1 MITLRFAQQQLY
13 YKFKFNRIKT
23 GFTYAK
29 IQLMFFQI
37 SLIINRRSIANT
49 PYQYFFSKVSRI

>member
-13 YKFKFNRIKT
+13 YKFKFNRINT

-37 SLIINRRSIANT
+37 SLFINKRSTANK
-49 PYQYFFSKVSRI
+49 PY